1 VPSFDGG
8 LVIAVGAIMPYARE
22 SSKHGCDVYR
32 ACGFVFR
39 KAEMVN
45 TGERPNIVIANA
57 AKQ

>member
-1 VPSFDGG
+1 MAAW
-8 LVIAVGAIMPYARE
+8 LLLLARSCRMRE
-22 SSKHGCDVYR
+22 R
-32 ACGFVFR
+32 AASTAAMCTARAAFVFR